1 MKERQQNNS
10 RWLNPLSDTRNS
22 SLNWLIIKN
31 STQSS
36 GRELS
41 HLKKGSEKMQ
51 GIYLEQRVEQLEKEV
66 RDLKEQKKNEQ
77 YLSPKEFAEKM
88 SCSQSLITRMV
99 RDGEIK
105 ALRIGKLIRIPMSQ
119 FEEKEGSEPSWKDI
133 VFKGA

>member
-1 MKERQQNNS
+1 
-10 RWLNPLSDTRNS
+10 
-22 SLNWLIIKN
+22 
-31 STQSS
+31 
-36 GRELS
+36 
-41 HLKKGSEKMQ
+41 MQ

-88 SCSQSLITRMV
+88 SCSQSLVTRMV
-99 RDGEIK
+99 RDGEIQ